1 MNSALPLAG
10 SALTR
15 GLGHGVPRVLG
26 TSAGAAAGRGAQ
38 ASWEGE
44 AGQPQ
49 GPGPA
54 LGGAGE
60 GLLTPIVVM
69 GSHER
74 AAGRDGC
81 HASGPRRCGDESRM
95 WALVTAHRRVPRVSR
110 VLTVPGFQA
119 APTSPVRLRGETKE
133 LCLLLAPRRR
143 ASPTPPPA
151 AFVTALTSAEN
162 PFFAGFVQGHQG
174 ARPRSPFAKIT
185 HETPL

>member
-1 MNSALPLAG
+1 MNSALLLAG

-15 GLGHGVPRVLG
+15 GVGHGVTRVLG
-26 TSAGAAAGRGAQ
+26 TSTGATAGRGAQ

-49 GPGPA
+49 GLGPA

-81 HASGPRRCGDESRM
+81 HASGPRRCGEESRT
-95 WALVTAHRRVPRVSR
+95 WA
-110 VLTVPGFQA
+110 
-119 APTSPVRLRGETKE
+119 
-133 LCLLLAPRRR
+133 
-143 ASPTPPPA
+143 
-151 AFVTALTSAEN
+151 
-162 PFFAGFVQGHQG
+162 
-174 ARPRSPFAKIT
+174 
-185 HETPL
+185 